1 MLLLNDL
8 NEMVHFANH
17 TEIAGSVLNLNN
29 LRNLAKAKC
38 EKSSLLVYRSTDAA
52 LDLLNFYCCHCLY
65 SH

>member
-8 NEMVHFANH
+8 NEMVNLTDH

-29 LRNLAKAKC
+29 LRNLVKTKREKC
-38 EKSSLLVYRSTDAA
+38 SLLVYRSADTA
-52 LDLLNFYCCHCLY
+52 LDLLYFYCCHCLF